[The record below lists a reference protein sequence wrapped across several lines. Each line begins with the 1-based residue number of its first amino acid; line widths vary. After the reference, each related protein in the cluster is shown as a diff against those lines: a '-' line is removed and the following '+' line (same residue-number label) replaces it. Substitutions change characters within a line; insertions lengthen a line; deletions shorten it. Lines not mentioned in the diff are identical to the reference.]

1 MSAPVTSCQ
10 KACSLHRESRPNPSI
25 ERTATGLAR
34 EAPQVI
40 VPLRGPIRQPPLM
53 SNVRPH
59 REANLTE
66 RSASGDWLKC
76 KYNVR
81 LVAAVSVWLVQ

>member
-1 MSAPVTSCQ
+1 VNQLRISKNKVRS
-10 KACSLHRESRPNPSI
+10 NPSI

-40 VPLRGPIRQPPLM
+40 VPLRGPIRRPPLM

-59 REANLTE
+59 TNSIALN
-66 RSASGDWLKC
+66 
-76 KYNVR
+76 
-81 LVAAVSVWLVQ
+81 AAFGGAGFELECLDALGHAR